1 MRIEIVPMR
10 ENHLDAVAAL
20 EMVCFS
26 SPWTREGLAEELENP
41 QAHFLAAEADGRT
54 AGYIGVQ
61 EICGEGYV
69 TNVAVLP
76 QYRRQGIGAR
86 LVRAAVD
93 GARARGCEFL
103 SLEVRVG
110 NEAAIRLYEKLGF
123 RAQGKRKNFYRDP
136 TEDAYIY
143 TIYLKEEAT

>member
-1 MRIEIVPMR
+1 MR
-10 ENHLDAVAAL
+10 ESHLTAVAAL
-20 EMVCFS
+20 EAACFAL
-26 SPWTREGLAEELENP
+26 PWTREGLAEELQNP
-41 QAHFLAAEADGRT
+41 QAHFLVAEADGAA

-76 QYRRQGIGAR
+76 QYRRRGIGEC
-86 LVRAAVD
+86 LVREAIR
-93 GARARGCEFL
+93 GASERGCDFL

-110 NEAAIRLYEKLGF
+110 NEAAIRLYERLGF
-123 RAQGKRKNFYRDP
+123 RRQGRRKNFYRDP

-143 TIYLKEEAT
+143 TIFLKEAIT

>member
-1 MRIEIVPMR
+1 MGER
-10 ENHLDAVAAL
+10 HLNAVAAL
-20 EMVCFS
+20 ETVCFA
-26 SPWTREGLAEELENP
+26 SPWTREGLAEELSNP
-41 QAHFLAAEADGRT
+41 QAHFLVAEADGET

-76 QYRRQGIGAR
+76 EYRRQGIGER
-86 LVRAAVD
+86 LVREAVR
-93 GARARGCEFL
+93 GAETRGCSFL

-110 NEAAIRLYEKLGF
+110 NETAIRLYERLGF
-123 RAQGKRKNFYRDP
+123 RAQGRRKNFYRDP

-143 TIYLKEEAT
+143 TILLKEETT

>member
-1 MRIEIVPMR
+1 MR
-10 ENHLDAVAAL
+10 ENHLSAVAAL
-20 EMVCFS
+20 ETVCFAA
-26 SPWTREGLAEELENP
+26 PWTREGLAEELRNP
-41 QAHFLAAEADGRT
+41 QAHFLVAEVHRET

-69 TNVAVLP
+69 ANVAVLP
-76 QYRRQGIGAR
+76 EYRRQGIGAR

-93 GARARGCEFL
+93 GARVRGCDFL

-123 RAQGKRKNFYRDP
+123 RVQGRRKNFYRDP
-136 TEDAYIY
+136 TEDALIY
-143 TIYLKEEAT
+143 TIFLKEETT

>member
-1 MRIEIVPMR
+1 MQET
-10 ENHLDAVAAL
+10 HLDAVAAL
-20 EMVCFS
+20 EKVCFAA
-26 SPWTREGLAEELENP
+26 PWTREGLAEELQNP
-41 QAHFLAAEADGRT
+41 QAHFLVAAMRGDT

-76 QYRRQGIGAR
+76 QYRRQGIGEC
-86 LVRAAVD
+86 LVREAIR
-93 GARARGCEFL
+93 GAKMRGCEFL

-110 NEAAIRLYEKLGF
+110 NDAAVRLYERLGF
-123 RAQGKRKNFYRDP
+123 RNQGKRKNFYRDP

-143 TIYLKEEAT
+143 TIFLKEETT